1 MLEQAPPFA
10 DRAGGALGTMLTGHR
25 SWRQRPWARWSW
37 RGGVALALYCL
48 LLPQS
53 PPTRAQAEQAPAI
66 AIIDMQR
73 ILRESVAG
81 QAVQKEIDQR
91 RNQFQ
96 AELQQKEEGLR
107 NASQELARQRAVL
120 SSDAYARKRQELER
134 EAADV
139 RREMQR
145 QRRGLDEVFGQGMT
159 QVRLELVEI
168 VKEIASERGADL
180 VLAKTNVVLVRPDI
194 EITDEAIA
202 RLNERLKSVPLAP
215 AEN

>member
-1 MLEQAPPFA
+1 M
-10 DRAGGALGTMLTGHR
+10 
-25 SWRQRPWARWSW
+25 
-37 RGGVALALYCL
+37 ALALTCL
-48 LLPQS
+48 LALPA
-53 PPTRAQAEQAPAI
+53 PAAHAQAEQAPAI

-81 QAVQKEIDQR
+81 QAVQREIDQR

-96 AELQQKEEGLR
+96 AELQQKEEALR

-120 SSDAYARKRQELER
+120 SSDAYARRRQELER

-168 VKEIASERGADL
+168 VKEIASERAVDL